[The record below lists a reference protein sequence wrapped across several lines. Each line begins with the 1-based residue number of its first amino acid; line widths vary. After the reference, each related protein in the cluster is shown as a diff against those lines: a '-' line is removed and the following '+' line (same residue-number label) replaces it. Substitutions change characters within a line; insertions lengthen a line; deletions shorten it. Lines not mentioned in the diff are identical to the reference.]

1 MTDQSIKQRVLDELN
16 WEPSINAAH
25 VGVTARDG
33 VVTMT
38 GHVGS
43 YAEKCAAEC
52 AAERVSGVKATPL
65 ERQVRIWALRF
76 ARIGPIFFDA
86 YGGGMRSEIG

>member
-33 VVTMT
+33 LVTI
-38 GHVGS
+38 V
-43 YAEKCAAEC
+43 
-52 AAERVSGVKATPL
+52 R
-65 ERQVRIWALRF
+65 RQNIW
-76 ARIGPIFFDA
+76 D
-86 YGGGMRSEIG
+86 S